1 MAMSIQKA
9 QAIVLR
15 SIKFRET
22 SLITSFFTSE
32 FGKIKAIS
40 KGIRKEQGT
49 MMSHYEPFA
58 QVDIVFYEKIKS
70 DIHFLSE
77 CSLVCFFSKIRADFE
92 KIGWASYLM
101 ELADAV
107 LPIHEKNEA
116 LFRLLLEIL
125 HRMETG
131 DPSRLV
137 NIFEL
142 KLLQEIGFFP
152 RLESCIRCG
161 HEDPGG
167 LLSLSLADGGVVC
180 ARCRRYAE
188 EYFSVSKGLT
198 KTMQYFVEND
208 PDKGLQLNASREM
221 EEEIHRLVY
230 RWVRFRYERELTAFR
245 FLREV
250 DLIRQF

>member
-1 MAMSIQKA
+1 MSIQKA

-22 SLITSFFTSE
+22 SLITSFFTAE

-40 KGIRKEQGT
+40 KGVRAEKSMLTAQ
-49 MMSHYEPFA
+49 YEPFT
-58 QVDIVFYEKIKS
+58 QVEIIFYEKIKS

-77 CSLVCFFSKIRADFE
+77 CSLVYFFSKIRNDFE

-101 ELADAV
+101 ELTDAV
-107 LPIHEKNEA
+107 LPVHEKNSK
-116 LFRLLLEIL
+116 LFALLLEVL
-125 HRMETG
+125 RRMEEG
-131 DPSRLV
+131 SPSRLV

-161 HEDPGG
+161 KEDAGG
-167 LLSLSLADGGVVC
+167 TLSLSLAEGGMICVK
-180 ARCRRYAE
+180 CRRYSE
-188 EYFSVSKGLT
+188 EYFPVAQGLV
-198 KTMQYFVEND
+198 KMMQYLAENE
-208 PDKGLQLNASREM
+208 PAKGLQLTASREM

-230 RWVRFRYERELTAFR
+230 RWVKFRYERDLSAFR